1 MSVASAYLDSY
12 CGQGCHSRLFSHW
25 EVIDLCGVHIK
36 IVFSVIVVVRRS
48 QICSW
53 TTCHR

>member
-1 MSVASAYLDSY
+1 MSVASAYFDSY